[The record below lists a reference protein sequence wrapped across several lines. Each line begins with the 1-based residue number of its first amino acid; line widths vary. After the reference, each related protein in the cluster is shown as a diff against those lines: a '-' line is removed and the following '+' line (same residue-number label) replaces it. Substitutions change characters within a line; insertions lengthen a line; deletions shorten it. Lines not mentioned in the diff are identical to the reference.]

1 MVDTRLKTFLT
12 LLEEKNYTNVA
23 KKLYITQPAVTQHIK
38 SLEKD
43 NNITIFRN
51 PKTFELTK
59 AGKLLQEYAEIA
71 VKEFNQF
78 KTALSKQIH
87 EMVINFGISPMLLHA
102 LYDKFDNVFS
112 NSNAKINYYELSN
125 NEIFD
130 KLTNGELDFALID
143 SSFDSAKFDSF
154 VLINVHLIAIVNSK
168 GKFLDVEKIDKNK
181 FNESICVMAG
191 KETGLNK
198 ITKEALGKKNVIVEN
213 GLCSNNVDLM
223 IKQIID
229 YDAIGFIYDDCVR
242 KYMKDGSVKKINAL
256 NIKASQNIYL
266 IYSRNAFFD
275 SDTIELIENLKKTM
289 DSSK

>member
-87 EMVINFGISPMLLHA
+87 EMVINFGISPMLLNA
-102 LYDKFDNVFS
+102 LYDKFDDVFS
-112 NSNAKINYYELSN
+112 NSNAKINYYELNN

-154 VLINVHLIAIVNSK
+154 VLTNVHLIPIVNSN
-168 GKFLDVEKIDKNK
+168 GKYIDVEKIDKNK
-181 FNESICVMAG
+181 FNEAIVSIAY
-191 KETGLNK
+191 KETGLYK
-198 ITKEALGKKNVIVEN
+198 VTKEALGKKNVVIEN
-213 GLCSNNVDLM
+213 GLWSNNLDLM

-242 KYMKDGSVKKINAL
+242 KQIKDGIVKKVNVL

-275 SDTIELIENLKKTM
+275 NDTIELIENLKKTM

>member
-1 MVDTRLKTFLT
+1 MIDTRLKTFLT

-71 VKEFNQF
+71 IKEFNQF
-78 KTALSKQIH
+78 KGALSRQIH
-87 EMVINFGISPMLLHA
+87 EMVINFGLSPMLYNA

-112 NSNAKINYYELSN
+112 SSNAKINYFELSN
-125 NEIFD
+125 DEIFE
-130 KLTNGELDFALID
+130 KLINGELDFAVID
-143 SSFDSAKFDSF
+143 SSFDSSKFDSF
-154 VLINVHLIAIVNSK
+154 VLTNVHLLALVSTK
-168 GKFLDVEKIDKNK
+168 GEFKNLEKIDKNRIGDVNITLASK
-181 FNESICVMAG
+181 D
-191 KETGLNK
+191 TGLYK
-198 ITKEALGKKNVIVEN
+198 VSKEALGKKNIIIEN
-213 GLCSNNVDLM
+213 SLISNNVDLM
-223 IKQIID
+223 IKQIVD
-229 YDAIGFIYDDCVR
+229 YDALGFIYDDCVR
-242 KYMKDGSVKKINAL
+242 RQIKDGIVKKINVL

-275 SDTIELIENLKKTM
+275 NDTIELIENLKKTM